1 MDVYNVSSEY
11 DGLISRQKK
20 TLEEAKK
27 RQGQRP
33 RDRKSKEHTYTRFMM
48 HLMSQGINVTNST
61 SMILSSFIPP
71 SYLPCST
78 PMTELKP
85 ITVNYLQLET
95 HHRGTYLLL
104 RSITPPNRMTAI
116 MAVMEDENGDVILLQ
131 LYQQE
136 DERNR
141 AAADI
146 VKVGTILLVK
156 EPYFKVMGDG
166 EYGLRVDH
174 LSDVIHLMSG
184 DARIPKAWQPRR
196 IKSELSAESLKTR
209 GNISMGKKNYWDAIT
224 E

>member
-1 MDVYNVSSEY
+1 MDVLNVSSPFS
-11 DGLISRQKK
+11 DMVSRQSK
-20 TLEEAKK
+20 TLQEAKK

-33 RDRKSKEHTYTRFMM
+33 HDRKSREKTYANFMM
-48 HLMSQGINVTNST
+48 LLAAGGITQLKGAIS
-61 SMILSSFIPP
+61 SSFIAP

-85 ITVNYLQLET
+85 VTIKNLQLET

-104 RSITPPNRMTAI
+104 RSITPPYRMTAI
-116 MAVMEDENGDVILLQ
+116 MAVMEDENDHVVLLQ

-136 DERNR
+136 DESHRS
-141 AAADI
+141 ATDI
-146 VKVGTILLVK
+146 VNVNTVLLIK

-174 LSDVIHLMSG
+174 LSDVIQIKRD
-184 DARIPKAWQPRR
+184 DARIPKAWQPQL
-196 IKSELSAESLKTR
+196 IETQLSAESLKSK
-209 GNISMGKKNYWDAIT
+209 GNRSMGKEKYWDAVT